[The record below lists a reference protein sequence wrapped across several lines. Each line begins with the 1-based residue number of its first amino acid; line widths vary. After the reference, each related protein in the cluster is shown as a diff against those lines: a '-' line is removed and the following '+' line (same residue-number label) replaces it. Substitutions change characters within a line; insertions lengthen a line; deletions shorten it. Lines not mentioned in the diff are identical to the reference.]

1 MSPIPTVTGMGEG
14 PPLAILHGLL
24 GQGRNWQGIAR
35 RLGDRRHVLLIDQRN
50 HGASFWAD
58 DMTYP
63 ALARDLIALLDAR
76 GLTRADLLGH
86 SMGGK
91 AAMAAALLFP
101 DRVRSLVVVDIAPV
115 AYRHRSFDRYVA
127 AMQAIDLTAVRRRED
142 ADRLLAPAEPD
153 PVVRGFL
160 LQNLERRD
168 AAWGWRANLAGLRA
182 AMPDL
187 LGWPEALDER
197 RFAGPVLVV
206 AGERSAYVDA
216 TGEARLRALFPA
228 MRLERIAAAGHWPH
242 VDRPDQVVALLRDFL
257 GEGA

>member
-1 MSPIPTVTGMGEG
+1 MSPLLAFSGVGQG

-35 RLGDRRHVLLIDQRN
+35 RLGDLREVLLIDQRN

-58 DMTYP
+58 EMTYP
-63 ALARDLIALLDAR
+63 ALAADLAALLDAR
-76 GLTRADLLGH
+76 GVARADLLGH

-91 AAMAAALLFP
+91 TAMAAALLFP
-101 DRVRSLVVVDIAPV
+101 DRVRSLMVVDIAPV
-115 AYRHRSFDRYVA
+115 AYRHRSFDRYVE
-127 AMQAIDLTAVRRRED
+127 AMRAMDLTAVSRRED

-153 PVVRGFL
+153 PFVRGFL

-168 AAWGWRANLAGLRA
+168 GGWCWRANLVALLA

-187 LGWPEALDER
+187 LGWPSALDER

-206 AGERSAYVDA
+206 AGARSAYVDA
-216 TGEARLRALFPA
+216 AGEARLRALFPA
-228 MRLERIAAAGHWPH
+228 MRLVRIAAAGHWPH
-242 VDRPDQVVALLRDFL
+242 VDQPDQVVALMRDFL
-257 GEGA
+257 KEGV